1 MGPGA
6 DGKAA
11 AGHGHFAQVGSGIVL
26 GSDIPAGE
34 GQALL
39 HGGNGQAAAGKSHI
53 LRHSAAAGGE
63 DGNISGGKGELLGGD
78 GGIAAGN
85 GDTAA
90 GQLGASH
97 RIEGGIAAIQRKGT
111 AGKRQGFAGGKAPR
125 AIAHDL
131 LPVDDGLFF
140 GGLLLGQTA
149 PQAPFFGGLAITGVA
164 AAAAG
169 GDVVLPCRGRKAPG
183 RRDAVPAADEGHC
196 APCQRHAALP
206 GFGGTG
212 RKAGAAAGD
221 GKLSAADLQLL
232 PGNQS
237 VPPGGDLQGAF
248 RHGQGALAAQGVI
261 VDGLHRKA
269 APAGDEQV
277 ALHADGGFPHLAAG
291 IEIAFAIG
299 DGILGAILQQQHHGA
314 AAIGVDDRA
323 PFTVHIHPAQHQPG
337 RFPRRDLHGELGI
350 LQSTAE
356 QVGAPLGDGDPGS
369 GGGDI
374 GGIADDGIDIELQ
387 DVVGLLLPLGMIRR
401 HGCGHGFQ
409 RFVFLRGMAA
419 TRQQQNYRQQ
429 KH

>member
-1 MGPGA
+1 M
-6 DGKAA
+6 
-11 AGHGHFAQVGSGIVL
+11 
-26 GSDIPAGE
+26 
-34 GQALL
+34 
-39 HGGNGQAAAGKSHI
+39 
-53 LRHSAAAGGE
+53 
-63 DGNISGGKGELLGGD
+63 
-78 GGIAAGN
+78 
-85 GDTAA
+85 
-90 GQLGASH
+90 
-97 RIEGGIAAIQRKGT
+97 
-111 AGKRQGFAGGKAPR
+111 
-125 AIAHDL
+125 
-131 LPVDDGLFF
+131 
-140 GGLLLGQTA
+140 
-149 PQAPFFGGLAITGVA
+149 
-164 AAAAG
+164 
-169 GDVVLPCRGRKAPG
+169 VLPCRGRKAPG

-299 DGILGAILQQQHHGA
+299 EGIFGAVLQQQHHGA

-337 RFPRRDLHGELGI
+337 RFPRGDLHGELGI

-356 QVGAPLGDGDPGS
+356 QVGAPLGDDDPGS

-387 DVVGLLLPLGMIRR
+387 DIIRLLLPLGMIRR

-409 RFVFLRGMAA
+409 RFVFLRGMATA
-419 TRQQQNYRQQ
+419 RQQQNYRQQ